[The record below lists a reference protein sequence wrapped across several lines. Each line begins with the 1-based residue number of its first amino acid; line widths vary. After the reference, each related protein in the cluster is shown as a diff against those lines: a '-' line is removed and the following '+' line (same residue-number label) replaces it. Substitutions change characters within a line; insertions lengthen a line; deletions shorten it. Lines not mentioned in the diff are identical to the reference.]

1 MKLSYSAFV
10 MPATHQEPALEL
22 DKAGFEK
29 PTYISTQRTTALQ
42 TAWYVSQTALVIA
55 LAVAAYCTA
64 WEYSTRSYLRGFS
77 DAVIPA
83 SATPMAKIQ
92 AILNWMSHGPRR
104 DQSTPG
110 DFSDRDPS
118 DTLNYAALLRT
129 CGSATNAFI
138 NLADTAGLSTRRLL
152 LQDAHGS
159 VAHVVAEVLVNGRW
173 IVVDPTFRSV
183 MKGPDGSPLTR
194 EELTDSAT
202 LANATKDFQGY
213 SPVYNYQNTA
223 HLHTARF
230 PLVKVAAAG
239 VSAIFPG
246 WDGLPAMSL
255 LVERS
260 SLAAAV
266 ASIALAVALA
276 FVRLALIFMRRRQN
290 AFSLATA
297 PAA

>member
-1 MKLSYSAFV
+1 MIYSAFV
-10 MPATHQEPALEL
+10 TMV
-22 DKAGFEK
+22 
-29 PTYISTQRTTALQ
+29 TQRESSIGIREARYETPAYARAERKPVLQ
-42 TAWYVSQTALVIA
+42 TAWYISQTALVIA
-55 LAVAAYCTA
+55 LALAAYCAA

-92 AILNWMSHGPRR
+92 AILNWMSHGPKR

-110 DFSDRDPS
+110 DVFPDRDPS

-159 VAHVVAEVLVNGRW
+159 VAHVVAETWVDGHW
-173 IVVDPTFRSV
+173 IVVDPTFRTV
-183 MKGPDGSPLTR
+183 MKGADGHPLMR
-194 EELTDSAT
+194 EELADSST
-202 LANATKDFQGY
+202 LADATRNLQGY
-213 SPVYNYQNTA
+213 SAAYNYRNTG
-223 HLHTARF
+223 HLHMARLPF
-230 PLVKVAAAG
+230 GNFAAAALT
-239 VSAIFPG
+239 AIFPG
-246 WDGLPAMSL
+246 WDGSPAISL

-266 ASIALAVALA
+266 ASIAAAAILSLI
-276 FVRLALIFMRRRQN
+276 RLALVLLRRRQRTPE
-290 AFSLATA
+290 LATA

>member
-1 MKLSYSAFV
+1 MLVAHQD
-10 MPATHQEPALEL
+10 PAPQVSE
-22 DKAGFEK
+22 GRFEK
-29 PTYISTQRTTALQ
+29 SPHTITPQKPVLQ
-42 TAWYVSQTALVIA
+42 TAWYVSQTALIMA
-55 LAVAAYCTA
+55 LALAAYCTA

-138 NLADTAGLSTRRLL
+138 NLGDTAGLSTRRLL

-183 MKGPDGSPLTR
+183 MKGPDGHPLTR

-202 LANATKDFQGY
+202 LANATKDLQGY

-230 PLVKVAAAG
+230 PLIKLAAAAI
-239 VSAIFPG
+239 SAIFPG

-266 ASIALAVALA
+266 ASIALAVILSV
-276 FVRLALIFMRRRQN
+276 VRVCLIFLRRRWKLL
-290 AFSLATA
+290 SLVTA